1 MAKQSH
7 TKNSPTTPGSSTNPA
22 GSVSPSALTKFS
34 LSFEY
39 DRTWTEAKQNV
50 QHRPSK
56 K

>member
-7 TKNSPTTPGSSTNPA
+7 KQDSTNN
-22 GSVSPSALTKFS
+22 SVHSNDSPNETMPSALTKFS

-39 DRTWTEAKQNV
+39 DRTWAEAKQTI
-50 QHRPSK
+50 QHRPLK